1 MSEICY
7 TPLLGTL
14 IRKVACGSICDFYDK
29 TLGFG
34 REYGVIMRLATRL
47 QKLQSNVFSLMDEA
61 KGRARRSG
69 LTVVDLSLG
78 SSDMAPPQVA
88 LTQLKASVDDST
100 SHGYLLFQGTTNF
113 RKACARWY
121 FERFGIAVDPETEI
135 LPLIGSQEGTA
146 LMPLA
151 VLNPGD
157 VALLLDPGYPSH
169 MGGVHLAG
177 GQVYPLALKPEEGYL
192 PNLEAIPQEVL
203 GQSRLL
209 ILSYPH
215 NPTAATAT
223 HAFFAHA
230 VDFCRR
236 HSIVLVHDF
245 PYSDFVLEGE
255 RAPSIFQAD
264 TKREVA
270 VEFFSFSK
278 SYHMGGFRIGF
289 AVGNHEL
296 ITALSQV
303 KANINFCPYRG
314 ILDAAEVALST
325 PQDYIDQAMAVF
337 RGRRDAA
344 IAALAEIGWPAPK
357 PSATMYLWTPVPA
370 AWKGNSVDF
379 CVALVEATG
388 VALAPGSGFG
398 DSGEGYVR
406 FALVRDEGVL
416 RDSIVK
422 IAAFLKALS

>member
-1 MSEICY
+1 MWF
-7 TPLLGTL
+7 LQQN
-14 IRKVACGSICDFYDK
+14 V
-29 TLGFG
+29 TLG
-34 REYGVIMRLATRL
+34 GVEASGVVMRLAARV
-47 QKLQSNVFSLMDEA
+47 QKLESNVFSLMDEA

-78 SSDMAPPQVA
+78 SSDLAPPEAA
-88 LTQLKASVDDST
+88 LAQLKDAVDDPT
-100 SHGYLLFQGTTNF
+100 SHGYLLFQGTANF
-113 RKACARWY
+113 REACARWY
-121 FERFGIAVDPETEI
+121 FERFGIEMDPETEI

-146 LMPLA
+146 LIPLA
-151 VLNPGD
+151 VLNPGE

-169 MGGVHLAG
+169 IGGVHLAG
-177 GQVYPLALKPEEGYL
+177 GQIYPLALKPERGYL
-192 PNLEAIPQEVL
+192 PELEAIPQEVL

-236 HSIVLVHDF
+236 HGIVLVHDF
-245 PYSDFVLEGE
+245 PYADFVLEGE

-270 VEFFSFSK
+270 IEFFSFSK

-289 AVGNHEL
+289 AIGNHAL

-303 KANINFCPYRG
+303 KAHINFCPYRG
-314 ILDAAEVALST
+314 ILDAAEVALGT
-325 PQDYIDQAMAVF
+325 PQDYIDQAMAIF
-337 RGRRDAA
+337 RGRRDCA
-344 IAALAEIGWPAPK
+344 IAALAEIGWPSPK
-357 PSATMYLWTPVPA
+357 PLATMYLWVPLPT

-379 CVALVEATG
+379 CVGLAEATG
-388 VALAPGSGFG
+388 VALSPGSGFG
-398 DSGEGYVR
+398 ESGEGYVR
-406 FALVRDEGVL
+406 FALVRDEAVL
-416 RDSIVK
+416 RESILK
-422 IAAFLKALS
+422 IAAFLKALA